1 MKYSKQYLH
10 MQKLAG
16 LITES
21 EYKTLTSENSLG
33 PTPQKRK
40 ILLNKISSIIP
51 GREKE
56 FLIFM
61 GKADGGV
68 TMDID
73 WNAYSMDDLL
83 NSFIS
88 FEEDNNEE
96 ELTPEIMDEALRI
109 YIPGF
114 ERGEH
119 IF

>member
-1 MKYSKQYLH
+1 MKYSEQYLQ

-16 LITES
+16 IITEG
-21 EYKTLTSENSLG
+21 EYKTKISENSLG
-33 PTPQKRK
+33 PTPQKRE
-40 ILLNKISSIIP
+40 ILLNKISSKIP

-61 GKADGGV
+61 MEADGGDF
-68 TMDID
+68 TSPDMNI
-73 WNAYSMDDLL
+73 YSMDDLL

-96 ELTPEIMDEALRI
+96 ELTPEIMDEVLQI

-114 ERGEH
+114 ERGELE
-119 IF
+119 F